1 MNYNETGD
9 IKFSALLKELLEQ
22 MRNTDELETHG
33 CADEMRYL
41 KPKTIAEWMDVSVDT
56 VLAMMHKGELEGVQ
70 FGAHWRIKLKS
81 FLDYLERHRCKK
93 DELEA
98 S

>member
-22 MRNTDELETHG
+22 MRNTDELETQG
-33 CADEMRYL
+33 CDEMRYI
-41 KPKTIAEWMDVSVDT
+41 KPKTIASWMDVSLDT
-56 VLAMMHKGELEGVQ
+56 VNALVIKGELEGVK

-81 FLDYLERHRCKK
+81 FLDYLERHSCKK
-93 DELEA
+93 GELDA
-98 S
+98 P